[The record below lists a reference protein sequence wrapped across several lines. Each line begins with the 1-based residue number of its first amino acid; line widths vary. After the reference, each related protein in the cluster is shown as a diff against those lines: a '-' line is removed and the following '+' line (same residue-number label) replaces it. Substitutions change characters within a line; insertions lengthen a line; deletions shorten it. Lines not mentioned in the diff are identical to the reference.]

1 MGRVRRKHENPYS
14 IPSSHRKLII
24 PFVDLFAI
32 TVKILPP
39 IMICLEEDMEQSENI
54 AEISAAI
61 SKAQGEIRN
70 PAKNIQNTFLKNKYA
85 DLTSV
90 LNCIR
95 PVCAANGLAFMQ
107 TVEAYGDRVAV
118 TSQVTHSSGQWIR
131 QVASV
136 AISAQAKNPMQDL
149 GSIATYLKR
158 FQSQSMFS
166 ICGDEDTD
174 AQDLTV
180 DTTIGIENI
189 SDKKV
194 AWLDALLDSTKS
206 DRNKFLEIYGVKD
219 LKQLT
224 ESQFAQ
230 AKNQLQAK
238 KQKQIK

>member
-1 MGRVRRKHENPYS
+1 
-14 IPSSHRKLII
+14 
-24 PFVDLFAI
+24 
-32 TVKILPP
+32 
-39 IMICLEEDMEQSENI
+39 MEQSENI
-54 AEISAAI
+54 AEISAAL
-61 SKAQGEIRN
+61 SKAQAEIRN

-95 PVCAANGLAFMQ
+95 PVAAANGLAFMQ
-107 TVEAYGDRVAV
+107 TVEAYNDRVAV

-136 AISAQAKNPMQDL
+136 AISSQAKNPMQDL
-149 GSIATYLKR
+149 GSMATYLKR
-158 FQSQSMFS
+158 FQSQSMFA

-224 ESQFAQ
+224 ESQFTQ

-238 KQKQIK
+238 KQKQSAK

>member
-1 MGRVRRKHENPYS
+1 
-14 IPSSHRKLII
+14 
-24 PFVDLFAI
+24 
-32 TVKILPP
+32 
-39 IMICLEEDMEQSENI
+39 MEQSENI
-54 AEISAAI
+54 AEISAAL
-61 SKAQGEIRN
+61 SKAQAEIRN

-118 TSQVTHSSGQWIR
+118 TSQVTHLSGQWIR

-180 DTTIGIENI
+180 DTSIGIENI
-189 SDKKV
+189 SVIKKNV

-224 ESQFAQ
+224 ESQFTQ

-238 KQKQIK
+238 KQKQAKEAK

>member
-1 MGRVRRKHENPYS
+1 
-14 IPSSHRKLII
+14 
-24 PFVDLFAI
+24 
-32 TVKILPP
+32 
-39 IMICLEEDMEQSENI
+39 MEQSENI
-54 AEISAAI
+54 AEISAAL
-61 SKAQGEIRN
+61 SKAQAEIRN

-95 PVCAANGLAFMQ
+95 PVAAANGLAFMQ

-136 AISAQAKNPMQDL
+136 AISSQAKNPMQDL
-149 GSIATYLKR
+149 GSMATYLKR
-158 FQSQSMFS
+158 FQSQSMFA

-224 ESQFAQ
+224 ESQFTQ

-238 KQKQIK
+238 KQKQSAK

>member
-1 MGRVRRKHENPYS
+1 
-14 IPSSHRKLII
+14 
-24 PFVDLFAI
+24 
-32 TVKILPP
+32 
-39 IMICLEEDMEQSENI
+39 MEQSENI
-54 AEISAAI
+54 AEISAAL
-61 SKAQGEIRN
+61 SKAQAERN

-95 PVCAANGLAFMQ
+95 PVAAANGLAFMQ

-180 DTTIGIENI
+180 DTSIGIENI
-189 SDKKV
+189 SVIKKNV

-224 ESQFAQ
+224 ESQFTQ

-238 KQKQIK
+238 KQKQAKEAK

>member
-1 MGRVRRKHENPYS
+1 
-14 IPSSHRKLII
+14 
-24 PFVDLFAI
+24 
-32 TVKILPP
+32 
-39 IMICLEEDMEQSENI
+39 MEQSENI
-54 AEISAAI
+54 AEISAAL
-61 SKAQGEIRN
+61 SKAQAEIRN

-180 DTTIGIENI
+180 DTSICIENI
-189 SDKKV
+189 SVIKKNV

-224 ESQFAQ
+224 ESQFTQ

-238 KQKQIK
+238 KQKQAKEAK